1 MNAAIKSYLLC
12 NYTNIFMA
20 VNCDPSS
27 LANAATCFD
36 SCIPAGAQLAVQTY
50 LLALI
55 AGGSMDPSTL
65 ANNARCF
72 LDCIP
77 QGEQLAVQNYLLCQI
92 VNK

>member
-1 MNAAIKSYLLC
+1 
-12 NYTNIFMA
+12 
-20 VNCDPSS
+20 
-27 LANAATCFD
+27 
-36 SCIPAGAQLAVQTY
+36 
-50 LLALI
+50 
-55 AGGSMDPSTL
+55 MDPSTL